1 MPLVGLFSIVCVFC
15 MHQSSLLRIVC
26 LYLATISIV
35 FALYMH
41 QSFSFLSLICLD
53 LNLLS
58 VAFAIY
64 IATKLFCTHLIHLV
78 RATFPIEY
86 AFYIHQSSLFHLDEF
101 SWPRSLLNM
110 TSVCIIAIL
119 PLLGTISIVF
129 ALYMYQSSFVPLIR
143 LLLATVSS
151 VLLCYV
157 HRSSFLPLRCL

>member
-15 MHQSSLLRIVC
+15 MHQSSLLRLVC

-41 QSFSFLSLICLD
+41 QSSFLSLICLD

-58 VAFAIY
+58 VGFAIY

-119 PLLGTISIVF
+119 PLFGHDLHCICLVYIPKLFCTPYTLVVGHNLQCGT
-129 ALYMYQSSFVPLIR
+129 
-143 LLLATVSS
+143 
-151 VLLCYV
+151 LLCA
-157 HRSSFLPLRCL
+157 SQLFSTP